1 MRAKQSGEEALA
13 QTIRDLIDLAETTL
27 ANELADRQLTL
38 EGLLK
43 GLRREVAAILDS
55 PTASVVLFKPGGKYY
70 TTEAWRIPPRVPS
83 EIRPGRM
90 RETTGPYDMEY
101 SPDFHRI
108 DGGAVLVES
117 QEPWGYPF
125 LFPNE

>member
-1 MRAKQSGEEALA
+1 MGTKQSGEEALA
-13 QTIRDLIDLAETTL
+13 QTIRDLVDLAETTL
-27 ANELADRQLTL
+27 NNDLADRQLIL

-43 GLRREVAAILDS
+43 GLRTEAAAVLDQ
-55 PTASVVLFKPGGKYY
+55 PTVSVVLFKPDGKYY
-70 TTEAWRIPPRVPS
+70 MTEAWRIPPRVPS
-83 EIRPGRM
+83 ETRPGSL
-90 RETTGPYDMEY
+90 RETTGPYDMEH